1 MPGSRGRQKSGP
13 AKEPAEKVVKDIRRI
28 KRRKFSAEEK
38 IRIVLEG
45 LRGEESIA
53 ELCRRVGIVQNLYYR
68 WSKDFL
74 EAGKKRLA
82 GDTARVV
89 TSEQVKDL
97 SEQSRKRMP
106 HFMRKAVVCLV
117 LLSLVFLNKAFAAA
131 EASSFGAG
139 PSQPSSVYCTS
150 VNSHSVGKVALAQST
165 VPGHSC
171 PCPPCDR
178 NALTCCGP
186 TFCSHFVAITS
197 EVVFRPQGS
206 QTVVIRGGALS
217 SASSCLSQVF
227 RPPKFANQ
235 A

>member
-1 MPGSRGRQKSGP
+1 MRC
-13 AKEPAEKVVKDIRRI
+13 
-28 KRRKFSAEEK
+28 
-38 IRIVLEG
+38 
-45 LRGEESIA
+45 SI
-53 ELCRRVGIVQNLYYR
+53 NH
-68 WSKDFL
+68 
-74 EAGKKRLA
+74 
-82 GDTARVV
+82 
-89 TSEQVKDL
+89 SEVSMGV
-97 SEQSRKRMP
+97 SEQSRNKMP
-106 HFMRKAVVCLV
+106 HIVRKAIVCLV

-131 EASSFGAG
+131 DASSFGAG
-139 PSQPSSVYCTS
+139 PRQPSSVHCAS

-165 VPGHSC
+165 VPGHSS
-171 PCPPCDR
+171 PCPPCGH

-217 SASSCLSQVF
+217 STSSCLSQVF

>member
-1 MPGSRGRQKSGP
+1 MRCSIDHSEIARG
-13 AKEPAEKVVKDIRRI
+13 V
-28 KRRKFSAEEK
+28 
-38 IRIVLEG
+38 
-45 LRGEESIA
+45 
-53 ELCRRVGIVQNLYYR
+53 
-68 WSKDFL
+68 
-74 EAGKKRLA
+74 
-82 GDTARVV
+82 
-89 TSEQVKDL
+89 
-97 SEQSRKRMP
+97 SEQSHKRMP
-106 HFMRKAVVCLV
+106 YIVRKAVVCLV

-139 PSQPSSVYCTS
+139 PSQPSSVHCTS
-150 VNSHSVGKVALAQST
+150 VNSHSVRKVALAQST
-165 VPGHSC
+165 VPGHSS
-171 PCPPCDR
+171 PCPPCGH

-217 SASSCLSQVF
+217 SARSYLSQVF